1 VELLAANARCQ
12 VASPHLIASHS
23 SGFSHPTCAMEQGF
37 VSLLHCSDA
46 VCRPARVSPGWQ
58 ACTHAGFCSVE
69 HGIFEAPIAHRG
81 TRQSRLY
88 SIAMPR
94 VGNFPHAVAQH
105 GFRLAKQRGL
115 RFTTHSE
122 HSALRALLLHRH
134 DERAEVVASGL
145 VTAARVRER
154 LGLGALGW
162 DPSTPAATVCSGLD
176 PGPAGKGSTSPR
188 NASRASCFAPS
199 DQHALFA
206 GSAGGCG
213 GTSCWCA
220 PRCASCGRRR
230 TWGTSPTSS
239 SGSTRTCRRP

>member
-145 VTAARVRER
+145 VDSSTGESAVGAGRARMGLEHPSCNGV
-154 LGLGALGW
+154 LG
-162 DPSTPAATVCSGLD
+162 S
-176 PGPAGKGSTSPR
+176 
-188 NASRASCFAPS
+188 
-199 DQHALFA
+199 
-206 GSAGGCG
+206 
-213 GTSCWCA
+213 
-220 PRCASCGRRR
+220 
-230 TWGTSPTSS
+230 
-239 SGSTRTCRRP
+239 